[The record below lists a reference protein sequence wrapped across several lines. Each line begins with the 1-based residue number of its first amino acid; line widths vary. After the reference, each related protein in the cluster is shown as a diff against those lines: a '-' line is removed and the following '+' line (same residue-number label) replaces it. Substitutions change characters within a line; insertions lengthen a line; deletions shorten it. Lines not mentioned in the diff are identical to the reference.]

1 MIRLLMFVYVALLA
15 SESRSKKPRW
25 WKRRKK
31 VDTFLTFAES
41 GIYGLPRA
49 TRAGQQ
55 EPTTKQTGGM
65 SGELEDVPTTIL
77 IRSRRPVP
85 TTLVEK
91 EEAAALRLQ
100 MPPIRRAGDFVH
112 IESGVSRFDT
122 PIGRT
127 LTREKMLKDWTHC
140 PRVAIA
146 HLPVDDVTRLVAK
159 GVLAH
164 PHPTSPQPRGAERKK
179 GRPTPK
185 RSRRNH
191 G

>member
-15 SESRSKKPRW
+15 SESRPKKPRW
-25 WKRRKK
+25 WKRRRK

-49 TRAGQQ
+49 TRAGRQ
-55 EPTTKQTGGM
+55 EPTTKQTG
-65 SGELEDVPTTIL
+65 ELSDRLAQASV
-77 IRSRRPVP
+77 SRKPVP

-91 EEAAALRLQ
+91 EEAAAVRLQ

-164 PHPTSPQPRGAERKK
+164 PQPTSPQPRGAERKK